1 MAKASTVRNKKV
13 PPSASIWETSFAVP
27 NLHCPTCV
35 THITS
40 LLDQLKPVPVIKCI
54 SIINRIVT
62 VEHSSQLLV
71 TTIHDILSSNGYEVF
86 DIILDS
92 ASNELIDK
100 PSSRSLSL
108 EQAVRNWD
116 SRVEKGEMNDDARLM
131 HVANCHMC
139 AAHRESVKGKSGSLS
154 VVVSGSEDAPKDF
167 SALISIDGM
176 TCSACI
182 STVTNALQA
191 IPAVQRADVSLVSR
205 SATVLF
211 KSNEAETTT
220 KELLG
225 ALEDAGYDVQLV
237 ELKAAE
243 QRGVKAA
250 ATNGES
256 ATVRTVVLEI
266 YGMHCLQCP
275 ERVLQT
281 LSGLGV
287 EVKQPPTL
295 EEPLITISYIPDIP
309 RLSIRRI
316 IRELE
321 ALDRSF
327 VVSIHKPITIEERS
341 RQMLRRDRR
350 SITIRAIL
358 AGVIAIPSLF
368 IGVIYMNFIPKD
380 DPGYKYLMQHLHG
393 VTRAEWSTFI
403 MATPVYFFAADY
415 FHEKTLKDLWALWRP
430 GSPVPIGRRFYRFG
444 NMNMLISLGTTI
456 AYFASLGQL
465 IVSALRNVPSSEGGS
480 RQSFFDS
487 VVFLTF
493 FLLLGRLA
501 EATMKAKA
509 GDAVSALGNLRPTTA
524 GLVVQVDEDDIP
536 RTETVDVDFIDA
548 GDVIRIPNG
557 ASPPCDGALLNEFA
571 EMDESSLTG
580 ESRLV
585 KKQQGDMIFSGTI
598 NKGSPVTIRVT
609 NPIGTS
615 ILDSLIQVVREGQGK
630 RAPME
635 RVADLLTGYFVPVIT
650 AIAILTWVIWLS
662 LGLSG
667 ILPDDYLDADIGGW
681 PVWSLQFAIAVFII
695 ACPCGLGLAA
705 PTALFVGGGLAAK
718 HGILVKGGGEAFQEA
733 SNLDVV
739 VFDKTGTLTL
749 GVEPKIVECEVFEDA
764 CGLDRATIL
773 GMLKS
778 MEENSSH
785 PLARAAVEFA
795 TSNQAVAID
804 ALEVEEIGGRGLR
817 GVVKV
822 ARDEDSALEVLVGN
836 EMFLEDH
843 SVPIPSITSK
853 TLHSWKSQGYS
864 VLLFACR
871 SATKQWKLTGIFAAS
886 DPPRLEA
893 AQVITTLQNK
903 GIDVWMLS
911 GDNPSTA
918 AAIGRKVGIPPSKI
932 IAGVLPTEKAD
943 RIKYLQ
949 RALQP
954 KKGGGLKRLLGKKGN
969 QVTIAMVGDGI
980 NDAPALTAAD
990 VGIAVASGSDVAIQS
1005 ASFILM
1011 QSDLRAVL
1019 TLVSLSKA
1027 VFRRVIMNFCW
1038 AAVYN
1043 LIALPVA
1050 AGVLYPVR
1058 TSGGDHVRLDPAWAA
1073 LAMAGSSLSVVTSSL
1088 LLRSRV
1094 PWGVGYRAEN

>member
-1 MAKASTVRNKKV
+1 M
-13 PPSASIWETSFAVP
+13 
-27 NLHCPTCV
+27 
-35 THITS
+35 
-40 LLDQLKPVPVIKCI
+40 DGLKPAPVIRCI
-54 SIINRIVT
+54 SIVNHIVT
-62 VEHSSQLLV
+62 VDHSCQILV
-71 TTIHDILSSNGYEVF
+71 TTIRDLLRSNGYDVF
-86 DIILDS
+86 GIILDS
-92 ASNELIDK
+92 ASNEHIHK
-100 PSSRSLSL
+100 PSQLGISLA
-108 EQAVRNWD
+108 QAVQQWD
-116 SRVEKGEMNDDARLM
+116 PERKEEVHDNTRLM
-131 HVANCHMC
+131 HLANCQMC
-139 AAHRESVKGKSGSLS
+139 AAHQGSVKWKNSSLS

-176 TCSACI
+176 TCSACV

-191 IPAVQRADVSLVSR
+191 IPAVRRADVSLVSR
-205 SATVLF
+205 SATVSF
-211 KSNEAETTT
+211 RSNEAETTT

-237 ELKAAE
+237 ELKAIE
-243 QRGVKAA
+243 QRTVKAVA
-250 ATNGES
+250 SDSES
-256 ATVRTVVLEI
+256 ATVRTVNLEV
-266 YGMHCLQCP
+266 YGMHCPQCP

-281 LSGLGV
+281 MSGLGV
-287 EVKQPPTL
+287 DIKKPPTL
-295 EEPLITISYIPDIP
+295 EEPFITISYIPDVP

-316 IRELE
+316 IRELN

-350 SITIRAIL
+350 AITMRAIL
-358 AGVIAIPSLF
+358 AGIIAIPSLV
-368 IGVIYMNFIPKD
+368 IGVVYMNFQNGLPSSW
-380 DPGYKYLMQHLHG
+380 QLH
-393 VTRAEWSTFI
+393 
-403 MATPVYFFAADY
+403 PVYFFAADY

-456 AYFASLGQL
+456 AYFASVGQL
-465 IVSALRNVPSSEGGS
+465 IVSAVRDVPSLEGAS
-480 RQSFFDS
+480 RQSYFDS

-524 GLVVQVDEDDIP
+524 SLVVQDDKDDVP
-536 RTETVDVDFIDA
+536 TTETVDVDFIDT

-557 ASPPCDGALLNEFA
+557 ASPPCDGALLNELA
-571 EMDESSLTG
+571 GMDESSLTG

-585 KKQQGDMIFSGTI
+585 KKQQGDIIFSGTI
-598 NKGSPVTIRVT
+598 NKGSPLAIKVT
-609 NPIGTS
+609 NPIGSS

-630 RAPME
+630 RAPVE
-635 RVADLLTGYFVPVIT
+635 RVADLLTAYFVPVIT
-650 AIAILTWVIWLS
+650 AIAILTWVIWLT

-667 ILPDDYLDADIGGW
+667 ALPDDYLDVDIGGW
-681 PVWSLQFAIAVFII
+681 PFWSLQFAIAVFII

-749 GVEPKIVECEVFEDA
+749 GIEPKIVECEVFEDA
-764 CGLDRATIL
+764 CGLDRATVL
-773 GMLKS
+773 GMLGC

-785 PLARAAVEFA
+785 PLARAAVEFVN
-795 TSNQAVAID
+795 SNQAVAVE
-804 ALEVEEIGGRGLR
+804 ALEIEEVGGRGLKGLMR
-817 GVVKV
+817 A
-822 ARDEDSALEVLVGN
+822 ARDEDAPMEILVGN
-836 EMFLEDH
+836 EVFLEDH
-843 SVPIPSITSK
+843 SVPITSTIST
-853 TLHSWKSQGYS
+853 TLHSWKSQGNS
-864 VLLFACR
+864 ILLFACR
-871 SATKQWKLTGIFAAS
+871 PATKQWNLAGIFAAS
-886 DPPRLEA
+886 DPPRPEA
-893 AQVITTLQNK
+893 AQVIKSLQTK

-918 AAIGRKVGIPPSKI
+918 ATIGQKVGISPSNI

-943 RIKYLQ
+943 KIKYLQ
-949 RALQP
+949 RALRP
-954 KKGGGLKRLLGKKGN
+954 KYRRGLQRILGKKHN

-980 NDAPALTAAD
+980 NDAPALSAAD

-1019 TLVSLSKA
+1019 TLVSLSRA

-1058 TSGGDHVRLDPAWAA
+1058 TSSGDHVRLDPAWAA
-1073 LAMAGSSLSVVTSSL
+1073 LAMAGS
-1088 LLRSRV
+1088 
-1094 PWGVGYRAEN
+1094 